1 MRPSRSIAAV
11 LGTLLLLPGC
21 RSDGDPIGP
30 TEISRPA
37 FLAPAVVSSV
47 TVRADTIPRTVG
59 LALGRGVSDAGA
71 IAVTVIH
78 PETGSASA
86 GVWTEQGIS
95 YLPGGSRAEAIT
107 ASGEVLG
114 HSADDI
120 IIWGA
125 GGSRIVGQGR
135 AFALNDLATVVVG
148 RTSEAAR
155 WDGTEVSLLQH
166 PGGGVGGMA
175 PLAVNNAGT
184 AVGVGTIT
192 SLDIKAIRWDGTAPS
207 FLPELAPGTAHGA
220 LGIDNAGRIVGY
232 SSGTV
237 DGVTGRFPVI
247 WEGGMPRP
255 LTTLA
260 GVPPFGNAQD
270 IHDGG
275 DIVGW
280 LRTGTGE
287 DHAMLWTAGGELID
301 LGATLPGLKS
311 YASGVNASGVV
322 SGVAFPLEADPDLET
337 PILVRWTVTPATR
350 YTFDGFFAPL
360 ANPPSVNLVKAGKAV
375 PVRFSLG
382 GDHGLEV
389 FESGYP
395 EARATSC
402 DSGAVRHQVGEIVN
416 AKSSALTYD
425 SATGQ
430 YTYLWKTER
439 SWVGGC
445 MELVLRLDDG
455 QERVVRFQMSR

>member
-11 LGTLLLLPGC
+11 LGTLLFLPGC
-21 RSDGDPIGP
+21 RSDNDPIGP
-30 TEISRPA
+30 AESFRSV
-37 FLAPAVVSSV
+37 LSVPAVVSSL
-47 TVRADTIPRTVG
+47 TVRADTISRAIG
-59 LALGRGVSDAGA
+59 LAIGRGVSDAGA
-71 IAVTVIH
+71 IAVTVLH
-78 PETGSASA
+78 PETGSVSA
-86 GVWTEQGIS
+86 GVWTEEGIS

-107 ASGEVLG
+107 ATGEVLG
-114 HSADDI
+114 QSADGI
-120 IIWGA
+120 TIWGA
-125 GGSRIVGQGR
+125 GGSRIVGQGT
-135 AFALNDLATVVVG
+135 ALALNDLSTVVVG

-155 WDGTEVSLLQH
+155 WDGTQVSLLQH

-192 SLDIKAIRWDGTAPS
+192 SFDIKAIRWDGTAAS

-247 WEGGMPRP
+247 WEGDTPRQ

-270 IHDGG
+270 IHGGG

-301 LGATLPGLKS
+301 LGAALPGLKS
-311 YASGVNASGVV
+311 YAIGVNASGVV
-322 SGVAFPLEADPDLET
+322 SGVAFPLDANPDLDT

-360 ANPPSVNLVKAGKAV
+360 ANPPAVNLVKAGKAV

-382 GDHGLEV
+382 GDHGLDV

-402 DSGAVRHQVGEIVN
+402 DPGAVRHQVGETVN
-416 AKSSALTYD
+416 TKTSALTYD
-425 SATGQ
+425 QATGQ

-439 SWVGGC
+439 PWVGSC
-445 MELVLRLDDG
+445 RELVLRLDDG
-455 QERVVRFQMSR
+455 QERVVRFQLSR